1 MKLEEIEKIEK
12 YLKLSIN
19 ITGDYIYLSNVKSN
33 KIINLKLI
41 NEHYTLDIKPQKEEL
56 NNNKKVSFY
65 NKNQLYMI
73 Q

>member
-1 MKLEEIEKIEK
+1 M
-12 YLKLSIN
+12 SIN

-56 NNNKKVSFY
+56 NNNNKVSFY
-65 NKNQLYMI
+65 NKKPIIYDTIN
-73 Q
+73 